1 MPAKS
6 QAQARWAR
14 AGCPGSSMG
23 PGKCAEFVP
32 HGAGSMKRLPKSLK
46 AAHDYARKMKKP

>member
-14 AGCPGSSMG
+14 AGCPGSKMSKA
-23 PGKCAEFVP
+23 KCAEFVP
-32 HGAGSMKRLPKSLK
+32 TGMGSVKRLP
-46 AAHDYARKMKKP
+46 ARAKKTTGKRGKRHA